1 MQVALIILFFII
13 FIEVLLIGFLFS
25 NVILSIEKINANSIN
40 RKITEVHLEKINI
53 KLQIYIFKYFKVFNV
68 KFYKN
73 YFEILNIRIN
83 YEKIFKKYNIT
94 DKIDTYS
101 KIYKLYKLIKEN
113 PSKISVKK
121 IKPKFNSLKLNLS
134 ISTENSIITSFATCF
149 LSTIISILLKNNLNS
164 RKYNLDKFE
173 YKITPIYLNFD
184 SFKLDLESN
193 ISFSMFDILEFVYE
207 YKKLIKEENFIN
219 KQKSKELVQQILKR
233 SIYGFKILN
242 KVRYIN
248 KRVTISNNKFL

>member
-83 YEKIFKKYNIT
+83 YEKIFKKYNT
-94 DKIDTYS
+94 
-101 KIYKLYKLIKEN
+101 
-113 PSKISVKK
+113 
-121 IKPKFNSLKLNLS
+121 
-134 ISTENSIITSFATCF
+134 
-149 LSTIISILLKNNLNS
+149 
-164 RKYNLDKFE
+164 
-173 YKITPIYLNFD
+173 
-184 SFKLDLESN
+184 
-193 ISFSMFDILEFVYE
+193 
-207 YKKLIKEENFIN
+207 
-219 KQKSKELVQQILKR
+219 
-233 SIYGFKILN
+233 G
-242 KVRYIN
+242 YIH
-248 KRVTISNNKFL
+248 SYPD